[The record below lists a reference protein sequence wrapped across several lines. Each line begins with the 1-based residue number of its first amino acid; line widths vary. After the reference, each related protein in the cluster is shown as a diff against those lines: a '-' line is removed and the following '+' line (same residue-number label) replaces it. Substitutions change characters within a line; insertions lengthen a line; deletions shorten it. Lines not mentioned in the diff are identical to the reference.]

1 MKKTYKKY
9 IDETRNYFV
18 DKIGQMKLMS
28 KKSIIKKKEK
38 KNDKIVLLAKT
49 KSISIEVLISKAL
62 INSNISHDEYVLIN
76 DALKEY
82 NDMKRE
88 IKNLKT

>member
-18 DKIGQMKLMS
+18 EKIGQMKLMS

>member
-18 DKIGQMKLMS
+18 EKIGQMKLMS

-82 NDMKRE
+82 DDMKGE

>member
-1 MKKTYKKY
+1 
-9 IDETRNYFV
+9 
-18 DKIGQMKLMS
+18 MKLMS

-38 KNDKIVLLAKT
+38 ENDKIILLAKT

-62 INSNISHDEYVLIN
+62 INSNISHDEYVIIN

-82 NDMKRE
+82 DDMKGE